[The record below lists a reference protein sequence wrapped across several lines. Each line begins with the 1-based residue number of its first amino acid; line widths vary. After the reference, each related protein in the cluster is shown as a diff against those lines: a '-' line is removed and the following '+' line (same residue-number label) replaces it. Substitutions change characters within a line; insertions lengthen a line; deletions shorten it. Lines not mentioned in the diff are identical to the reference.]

1 MPPHQV
7 TDVRLEARVVA
18 PAGHGPS
25 RLAAVRAR
33 RCGGSAGPTGV
44 AVWVWVGSHA
54 KDTGSKHTR
63 KFELQATL
71 KELCP
76 SVLRMSM
83 RRWARSAMVYNPAC
97 CGS

>member
-18 PAGHGPS
+18 PAGHGRS

-33 RCGGSAGPTGV
+33 RCGGSPGPTGV

-83 RRWARSAMVYNPAC
+83 RQDDSKCDGVQ
-97 CGS
+97 S